1 MTILVRVIPHLDCS
15 ASLKWMQLSWTRS
28 FFKEK
33 IQKMGEDVVEAIVK
47 LSGKL
52 LIHKGAEE
60 IEQKDQLDFLRR
72 IGCDAVQGYVYS
84 RPLPIEEFEQWAAR
98 YDAGLKQ

>member
-1 MTILVRVIPHLDCS
+1 
-15 ASLKWMQLSWTRS
+15 MQLSWTRS

-52 LIHKGAEE
+52 LIHTVAEE